1 MHQFNPHLT
10 HKSIG
15 PVQIKAPDGVH
26 WSVPNSFNSMF
37 FQTRTSC
44 RIFGIGLRVKTALLI
59 LHTRWRKYI
68 LKFLRTNHE
77 KGRSDILREKNSAET
92 VVFWRLSEKLKASF
106 SQADEKWRWKVES
119 KSESSPC
126 VTQKWKVK
134 AKVQAASSPRN
145 WKAEV
150 KSCKLTMQLKSW
162 KAEVKSCKLTLC
174 HAIQSSRRE
183 MQPTRCSRR
192 HKFTAKDAKRLL
204 KRPFRTNNCF
214 PAF

>member
-1 MHQFNPHLT
+1 MRIFNVENVLGEMYIDKATFPHLKSQNNMHQFNPHLT

-92 VVFWRLSEKLKASF
+92 VVFRRLSEKLKASF
-106 SQADEKWRWKVES
+106 SQADEK
-119 KSESSPC
+119 
-126 VTQKWKVK
+126 
-134 AKVQAASSPRN
+134 
-145 WKAEV
+145 
-150 KSCKLTMQLKSW
+150 
-162 KAEVKSCKLTLC
+162 
-174 HAIQSSRRE
+174 
-183 MQPTRCSRR
+183 
-192 HKFTAKDAKRLL
+192 
-204 KRPFRTNNCF
+204 
-214 PAF
+214 